1 MSTTTTRKIINLLS
15 LAGLI
20 ATISVAIYL
29 MHLGVF
35 KDISKLQLTLGRA
48 TIFAPAVFVLIQI
61 LQVIVPIIPGGI
73 SLAAG
78 VIIFGPVEGF
88 IYNYIGICL
97 GSMANFFLAKH
108 YGKPLIQTLISEKTY
123 DKYIGYI
130 DNEKR
135 FERFFAIAIF
145 FPVAPDD
152 TLCLIAGLT
161 KISFKKFAA
170 IILLGKPLSIALYSW
185 GLMYGAQWLTTFLS
199 K

>member
-20 ATISVAIYL
+20 ATISVTIYL